1 MKLRLLLPVVCIL
14 IAPIR
19 LFAGEPVDLQIISSI
34 REEGFNHSRIMETL
48 SYMTDV
54 HGPRLTGSPGLK
66 GAAEWCRDEMVDWGL
81 ENARLERWG
90 EFGRGWEVEH
100 FSIEML
106 EPSYVNVIA
115 YPKVWTPGTD
125 GTITGT
131 PILIDAKSVED
142 LEQYEGKLEGAIVMT
157 EEPREPETSFE
168 PDAERHS
175 DKDLAEI
182 AHAPEPGLSR
192 FGNFDRDAWRARR
205 ALRNKMREVFQEEGV
220 AVLLEPSRG
229 AHGTLFVQS
238 GGSHEADAEPAP
250 PSLVVSYE
258 HYGRIAR
265 LLKKDVPVTLK
276 IDIKNHFIEDTDGYN
291 VVAEIPGADPKLKDE
306 LVMLGGHLDSWQSSP
321 GATDNAAGCAVAMEA
336 ARILKAIGAE
346 PRRTIRVALWTGE
359 EQGLLGSRA
368 YVKKHFGDRDTME
381 LQPDHE
387 RLSAYFNLDNG
398 TGKIRGI
405 YCQGNAA
412 VRPIFEAYLKP
423 FHDLD
428 ATTTTLRNTGGTD
441 HLSFDAVGLPGFQF
455 IQDRIDYNTRT
466 HHTNMDS
473 YERIIKGDVM
483 QAAVLMASFA
493 YHTANRD
500 EKLPRKALPKPREP
514 REERGAR
521 GDRELRD
528 VREPRGARE
537 GRRQREP
544 RAAREPRKPTTQPN
558 KGAKKEPNSKDKKP
572 RKRLPAL

>member
-1 MKLRLLLPVVCIL
+1 
-14 IAPIR
+14 
-19 LFAGEPVDLQIISSI
+19 
-34 REEGFNHSRIMETL
+34 
-48 SYMTDV
+48 MTDV

-115 YPKVWTPGTD
+115 YPKAWTPGTD

-455 IQDRIDYNTRT
+455 IQDQIDYNTRT
-466 HHTNMDS
+466 HHTSMDS

-500 EKLPRKALPKPREP
+500 QKLPRKALPKPREP

-521 GDRELRD
+521 GDRESRD

-558 KGAKKEPNSKDKKP
+558 KGAKEEPNSKDKKP

>member
-34 REEGFNHSRIMETL
+34 REEGFNRSRIMETL

-115 YPKVWTPGTD
+115 YPKAWTPGTD

-265 LLKKDVPVTLK
+265 LLKKDVSVTLK

-455 IQDRIDYNTRT
+455 IQDQIDYNTRT
-466 HHTNMDS
+466 HHTSMDS

-500 EKLPRKALPKPREP
+500 QKLPRKALPKPREP

-521 GDRELRD
+521 GDRESRD

-558 KGAKKEPNSKDKKP
+558 KGAKEEPNSKDKKP

>member
-1 MKLRLLLPVVCIL
+1 MKLRLLLPVVCVL

-34 REEGFNHSRIMETL
+34 REEGFNRSRIMETL

-115 YPKVWTPGTD
+115 YPKAWTPGTD

-455 IQDRIDYNTRT
+455 IQDQIDYNTRT
-466 HHTNMDS
+466 HHTSMDS

-521 GDRELRD
+521 GDRESRD

-558 KGAKKEPNSKDKKP
+558 KGAKEEPNSKDKKP